1 MNNMN
6 DYSENT
12 ENGPETEG
20 QVVKV
25 EELKPN
31 TKNIILTAKVVEL
44 NEVRTVFNRKHNT
57 EHTVMDILIGDDSG
71 VVLFSA
77 WNEDIEK
84 YEIGK
89 TFIFE
94 NAKTILFR
102 RNIRLS
108 LGKYG
113 TSNDH
118 EDIDEVNSENNVSEQ
133 EHETFRRFDNRG
145 PRSRD
150 PWDNQSL

>member
-1 MNNMN
+1 MN
-6 DYSENT
+6 DDSENT
-12 ENGPETEG
+12 DNETEIES

-44 NEVRTVFNRKHNT
+44 SEIRTVFNRKHNS
-57 EHTVMDILIGDDSG
+57 EHSVMDILIGDDSG

-84 YEIGK
+84 YEVGK
-89 TFIFE
+89 TYIFE

-113 TSNDH
+113 SSDSH
-118 EDIDEVNSENNVSEQ
+118 DDIDEVNTENNLSEQ
-133 EHETFRRFDNRG
+133 EHETHRRFDNRG

>member
-1 MNNMN
+1 MN
-6 DYSENT
+6 DDSENT
-12 ENGPETEG
+12 DRVTEIES

-31 TKNIILTAKVVEL
+31 VKNIILTAKVVQLSEI
-44 NEVRTVFNRKHNT
+44 RTVFNRKHNT
-57 EHTVMDILIGDDSG
+57 EHSVMDILIGDDSG

-84 YEIGK
+84 YAVGN
-89 TFIFE
+89 TYIFE

-108 LGKYG
+108 LGKHG

-118 EDIDEVNSENNVSEQ
+118 DDIDEVNTENNVSEQ
-133 EHETFRRFDNRG
+133 EHETYRRFDNRG

>member
-1 MNNMN
+1 MN
-6 DYSENT
+6 DDSENT
-12 ENGPETEG
+12 DNETEIES

-44 NEVRTVFNRKHNT
+44 SEIRTVFNRKHNS
-57 EHTVMDILIGDDSG
+57 EHSVMDILIGDDSG

-84 YEIGK
+84 YEVGK
-89 TFIFE
+89 TYIFE

-113 TSNDH
+113 SSNSHD
-118 EDIDEVNSENNVSEQ
+118 DIDEVNTENNLSEQ
-133 EHETFRRFDNRG
+133 EHETYRRFDNRG

>member
-1 MNNMN
+1 MN

-12 ENGPETEG
+12 ENEQPEG

-44 NEVRTVFNRKHNT
+44 SDIRTVFNRKHNT
-57 EHTVMDILIGDDSG
+57 EHSVMDILIGDDSG

-84 YEIGK
+84 YEVGK
-89 TFIFE
+89 TYLFE

-113 TSNDH
+113 SSDEH
-118 EDIDEVNSENNVSEQ
+118 EEGIEEVNSENNLSEQ
-133 EHETFRRFDNRG
+133 EHETHRRYDNRG
-145 PRSRD
+145 PRGRD